1 LFFTIYQA
9 EAVNEAGC
17 RLVTEVA
24 KKYNCLV
31 GLPLSTTRS
40 YDAGEGKEKV
50 QQEFQ
55 NQVDVFKDWEG
66 DLLMAEVKLL
76 FFLHPV
82 KEI

>member
-1 LFFTIYQA
+1 MTYFIIYQA
-9 EAVNEAGC
+9 EEVNEAGC

-24 KKYNCLV
+24 KKYDLLV

-55 NQVDVFKDWEG
+55 NQIDVFKNWEG
-66 DLLMAEVKLL
+66 DLLMAEVCIISFSLL
-76 FFLHPV
+76 
-82 KEI
+82 KR